1 MSMPK
6 NGFYVPDESD
16 EQFLVDSPKD
26 AKVFTVPFSPLEQR
40 IQTEQPELFPALVA
54 LKENIGEVA
63 FYKHFSNIQSIKRN
77 ATTVMLITSTAMQ
90 RTTIEANYLPAIQDA
105 FQVEYVRTVCL

>member
-1 MSMPK
+1 MSMHK

-40 IQTEQPELFPALVA
+40 IKNEQPDLFPALSS
-54 LKENIGEVA
+54 LKEKIGEDA
-63 FYKHFSNIQSIKRN
+63 FLKHFSTIQSIKRN
-77 ATTVMLITSTAMQ
+77 ETTVMLITSTAMQ
-90 RTTIEANYLPAIQDA
+90 RTTIEANYLPAIQAA
-105 FQVEYVRTVCL
+105 FNVEYVRTVCL